1 MTDSDERLFLRVVE
15 AGSLKAAAEQL
26 GTDPSTVSRRLA
38 SLEARL
44 GVKLLQRSTRRSTPT
59 DAGARYFDGLRRLVD
74 QQEALEAE
82 ISGTVDTP
90 RGRLRVT
97 APVDFGARFVVP
109 VLAELQSQAPALEV
123 ELLLGS
129 GFFDLVE
136 KGIDVAIRIGQLRDS
151 ALVARKLGVV
161 PRVLV
166 AAPGYL
172 ERRGVP
178 RVPADLE
185 AHDFIFYAGSNAD
198 APIELGGPAG
208 DTTTV
213 LVRGRF
219 IVNSISGIRAL
230 VEAGRGLHLGPL
242 WAFDEAIAAGRLEA
256 LLPDYGLRAYP
267 LQAVYA
273 PSPYVPA
280 KTRAF
285 IELMAR
291 RVQAEPVLA
300 AGATP
305 ARARAARRPATQPGK
320 RPGARGRT
328 RRS

>member
-1 MTDSDERLFLRVVE
+1 MADSDERLFLRVVE

-44 GVKLLQRSTRRSTPT
+44 GVKLLQRSTRRSSPT
-59 DAGARYFDGLRRLVD
+59 DAGARYFEGLRQLVD

-109 VLAELQSQAPALEV
+109 VLEELQRQAPELEV
-123 ELLLGS
+123 ELMLGS
-129 GFFDLVE
+129 GFYDLVE
-136 KGIDVAIRIGQLRDS
+136 QGIDVAIRIGRLRDS
-151 ALVARKLGVV
+151 TLIARKLGMV

-166 AAPGYL
+166 AAPEYL

-185 AHDFIFYAGSNAD
+185 AHDFIFYARGNAD
-198 APIELGGPAG
+198 SPLELVGPDGETA
-208 DTTTV
+208 TV

-219 IVNSISGIRAL
+219 TVNSVSGICAL

-242 WAFDEAIAAGRLEA
+242 WAFDDAIAAGRLQA
-256 LLPDYGLRAYP
+256 LLPDYSLRAYP
-267 LQAVYA
+267 LQAVYP

-280 KTRAF
+280 KSRAF

-300 AGATP
+300 
-305 ARARAARRPATQPGK
+305 
-320 RPGARGRT
+320 
-328 RRS
+328 